1 MNRRLPSLVLLLA
14 QCLPLAA
21 LAAPVPEWQIVF
33 QRETRVWKQGSPRP
47 AEAQRDTLSV
57 RLGTDYFYVHDQA
70 EIRLVDLAR
79 ARFARLEGTEKREEY
94 PLLALVA
101 ARERELE
108 REVDQIT
115 LMARSGAAP
124 DDADARLF
132 FAESRTGMKA
142 ALGAFP
148 ARLVPSGSEEKV
160 WTVAGEFVAGWIPG
174 RQKIPPAHREA
185 YARMLAHQL
194 PLHPEFQRQLRAS
207 DRLPQELRYRERIGA
222 RWKETRLLAPETGE
236 RPESLLPVL
245 AKPMAVTVTAH
256 PLSRAIATATSEA
269 EDGPRPLSAADYGRQ
284 FRELVDRGLA
294 AEALLAVLEFYL
306 QTGADTEASM
316 AKLDELSASD
326 PDLLHLLD
334 SMAIGSPAEAA
345 ASLANLARIDRGKLL
360 RRHVYDITAANAMSA
375 LGRYREA
382 EPLYLA
388 ALERNPWLTGVYK
401 KLGDLYAQTERLPQ
415 AWTCYEA
422 ALRING
428 THPMLKGVLAEAPR
442 LRTEHPEFFLSRE
455 TGR

>member
-1 MNRRLPSLVLLLA
+1 MNR
-14 QCLPLAA
+14 LPLACRLLLVHLLTLA
-21 LAAPVPEWQIVF
+21 AQAAPVPEWQIVF
-33 QRETRVWKQGSPRP
+33 QRETRVWKEGSPRP

-57 RLGTDYFYVHDQA
+57 RLGPDYFYVHDQA

-124 DDADARLF
+124 ADADERLF

-160 WTVAGEFVAGWIPG
+160 WTVGGEFVAGWVPG
-174 RQKIPPAHREA
+174 KQKIPAAYRET

-194 PLHPEFQRQLRAS
+194 PLHPEFQRQLVAQERI
-207 DRLPQELRYRERIGA
+207 PQELRYRERVGA
-222 RWKETRLLAPETGE
+222 RWKETRLLAPESGE
-236 RPESLLPVL
+236 RQESLLPVL
-245 AKPMAVTVTAH
+245 EKPMAVTAH

-269 EDGPRPLSAADYGRQ
+269 GDGPRPLSAGEYGKQ
-284 FRELVDRGLA
+284 FRELVQRGMA

-306 QTGADTEASM
+306 QTGADTESSM
-316 AKLDELSASD
+316 AKLDELAASD
-326 PDLLHLLD
+326 LDVQHLLD
-334 SMAIGSPAEAA
+334 SLAIGTPEEAA
-345 ASLANLARIDRGKLL
+345 ASLGNLARIDRGKLL
-360 RRHVYDITAANAMSA
+360 RRHIYDVTAANAMAA
-375 LGRYREA
+375 LGRFREA

-422 ALRING
+422 ALRLNG
-428 THPMLKGVLAEAPR
+428 NHPMLKSVVAEAPR
-442 LRTEHPEFFLSRE
+442 LRAEHPDFFLPRE